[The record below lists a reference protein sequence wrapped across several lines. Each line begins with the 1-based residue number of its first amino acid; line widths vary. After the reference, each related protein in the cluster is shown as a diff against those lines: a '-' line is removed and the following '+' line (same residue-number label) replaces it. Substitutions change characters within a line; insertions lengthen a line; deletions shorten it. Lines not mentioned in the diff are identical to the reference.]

1 MERAKRVILVVLL
14 SVCNPSQCQQYT
26 LATFNIPGVSSK
38 VDFASIG
45 SSLSEPVLGF
55 VSVTSITYTS
65 DKVLA
70 DTCPTGSFAVEA
82 SETCT
87 MCAAGKYSSTPVA
100 TGPDTC
106 IACEAGSYSN
116 VTGAASKSTCLQ
128 CPPNTYFSGIGGA
141 SASVC
146 LSCPGNSSS
155 YESSKTI
162 FSCVCNPGYAGP
174 NGENNLL
181 IIIIHAVHPHND
193 QESRYRRGVPPVR
206 GHGMVQKRSSQ
217 QLSPTFNEC
226 RASVFPQPMPVQSRV
241 LWRRDF
247 IPHAMPGEFEHF
259 FFHHIPSSINPFY
272 PFQFDTQIPW
282 LPGYQSPPRVWRGS
296 PGVTRG
302 RDFFFPVLQGRPLLS
317 REGGEH
323 IDRLP

>member
-1 MERAKRVILVVLL
+1 MERTKRVRQLLPILVVLL
-14 SVCNPSQCQQYT
+14 SACNPSQCQQYT
-26 LATFNIPGVSSK
+26 LATFDIPGVSSK

-45 SSLSEPVLGF
+45 PSLADPALGF

-70 DTCPTGSFAVEA
+70 DTCPTGSFAMEA

-116 VTGAASKSTCLQ
+116 VTGTASKSTCLQ

-141 SASVC
+141 SASAC
-146 LSCPGNSSS
+146 LSCPGNASS

-162 FSCVCNPGYAGP
+162 FSCVCNPGYTGP

-181 IIIIHAVHPHND
+181 IIIHTAHP
-193 QESRYRRGVPPVR
+193 
-206 GHGMVQKRSSQ
+206 
-217 QLSPTFNEC
+217 
-226 RASVFPQPMPVQSRV
+226 
-241 LWRRDF
+241 
-247 IPHAMPGEFEHF
+247 
-259 FFHHIPSSINPFY
+259 
-272 PFQFDTQIPW
+272 
-282 LPGYQSPPRVWRGS
+282 
-296 PGVTRG
+296 
-302 RDFFFPVLQGRPLLS
+302 
-317 REGGEH
+317 
-323 IDRLP
+323 